1 MVNLDNKLNNVKPI
15 ESPMIFNLSKTK
27 SIANTFIAE
36 LRDENI
42 QKDSMRFRKN
52 LERVGEFF
60 AYEISKS
67 LNYTNK
73 EITTPLGVL
82 PCDVLAQQPV
92 LATIL
97 RAGLPLQQGL
107 LNIFDKAECCFI
119 SAYRKVKK
127 SGDFVIQMDYISSP
141 DLDGRVLIMADPM
154 LATGQSMVMCC
165 KELMNRYKIAELH
178 IVAAIASA
186 EGVMHVRANLPK
198 AKLWLGAIDEEMTSK
213 SYIVPGLG
221 DAGDLAYGEKV

>member
-1 MVNLDNKLNNVKPI
+1 
-15 ESPMIFNLSKTK
+15 MIFDLSKTK
-27 SIANTFIAE
+27 SIANSFIAE

-67 LNYTNK
+67 LTYTST
-73 EITTPLGVL
+73 EITTPLGVS

-107 LNIFDKAECCFI
+107 LNIFDRAECCFI
-119 SAYRKVKK
+119 SAYRKADK
-127 SGDFVIQMDYISSP
+127 SGDFIIQMDYISTP
-141 DLDGRVLIMADPM
+141 DLDGKVLIMADPM

-165 KELMNRYKIAELH
+165 KELINRYKIAELH
-178 IVAAIASA
+178 IVAAIASTVGIA
-186 EGVMHVRANLPK
+186 HVRANLPK
-198 AKLWLGAIDEEMTSK
+198 AKIWVGAIDEEMTSK

>member
-1 MVNLDNKLNNVKPI
+1 M
-15 ESPMIFNLSKTK
+15 MIFDVSKTQ

-36 LRDENI
+36 LRDEYI

-52 LERVGEFF
+52 MERLGEFF
-60 AYEISKS
+60 AYEISRS
-67 LNYTNK
+67 LTYTSQ
-73 EITTPLGVL
+73 EIITPLGVSS
-82 PCDVLAQQPV
+82 CEVLSQQPV

-119 SAYRKVKK
+119 SAYRKVNKG
-127 SGDFVIQMDYISSP
+127 GDFVIQMDYISTP
-141 DLDGRVLIMADPM
+141 DLEGKVLIMADPM

-165 KELMNRYKIAELH
+165 KELINRYKIAELH

-186 EGVMHVRANLPK
+186 EGVAHVRANLPK

>member
-1 MVNLDNKLNNVKPI
+1 
-15 ESPMIFNLSKTK
+15 MIFNLSKTK

-36 LRDENI
+36 LRDEQI
-42 QKDSMRFRKN
+42 QQDAMRFRKN
-52 LERVGEFF
+52 LERIGEFF
-60 AYEISKS
+60 AYEISKNLS
-67 LNYTNK
+67 YEPK
-73 EITTPLGVL
+73 EVITPLGTSICEVL
-82 PCDVLAQQPV
+82 KQPPV

-107 LNIFDKAECCFI
+107 LNIYDRADCCFI

-127 SGDFVIQMDYISSP
+127 NGDFVIQMDYISSP
-141 DLDGRVLIMADPM
+141 DLNDRVLIMADPM

-165 KELMNRYKIAELH
+165 KELINRYKIGELH
-178 IVAAIASA
+178 IVAAIASTV
-186 EGVMHVRANLPK
+186 GVEHVRANLPK